1 MDPGDVDVASG
12 DRPDCRGRVAL
23 VTGASRG
30 IGAAIAARLAEAGAA
45 VAVTARTLDDLP
57 DARLSGSLRST
68 VAAIESHGGSGFAIA
83 ADLTDADD
91 RARIVP
97 EVEATLGPVDILVN
111 NAAAAIYAPVAE
123 MPLRRRELLFEVN
136 VHAPIDLAQA
146 VIPGMRSRGL
156 GWIVNISSATSAHP
170 LGPPFPR
177 VAMGTT
183 TTAYGAAKAAL
194 ERFTTGLAAE
204 VYEAGIVV
212 NALAP
217 VTGVLTEGAAAVMA
231 GQVDT
236 SGFEPVEHMAEAAV
250 HLATCSVDECT
261 GRLVSS
267 GGLLREIGRLT

>member
-1 MDPGDVDVASG
+1 MPV

-30 IGAAIAARLAEAGAA
+30 IGAAIAERLAAAGAS
-45 VAVTARTLDDLP
+45 VAVTARTLDETPTASL
-57 DARLSGSLRST
+57 AGSLRRT
-68 VAAIESHGGSGFAIA
+68 VAAIEACGASGFAFA
-83 ADLTDADD
+83 ADLTDADE

-97 EVEATLGPVDILVN
+97 AVEAALGPVDILVN
-111 NAAAAIYAPVAE
+111 NAAAAIYAPGGE

-146 VIPGMRSRGL
+146 VLPGMRARHA

-170 LGPPFPR
+170 TGPPYLP

-183 TTAYGAAKAAL
+183 TTPYGAAKAAL

-204 VYEAGIVV
+204 VFDAGIAV

-217 VTGVLTEGAAAVMA
+217 VTGVLTEGAVAVM
-231 GQVDT
+231 GGRVDT
-236 SGFEPVEHMAEAAV
+236 SGFEPVEQMAEAAAYLASCPV
-250 HLATCSVDECT
+250 HECT
-261 GRLVSS
+261 GRLLSS
-267 GGLLREIGRLT
+267 GGLLREIGRLR